1 MTTGM
6 EVFIKPWASWVV
18 EKNSRLTATQGFEE
32 VHFLTATGKGWKRR
46 SEYPDDYMT
55 TTIKL

>member
-32 VHFLTATGKGWKRR
+32 VHFLTVTGKGWKRR
-46 SEYPDDYMT
+46 SEYPDDYMI
-55 TTIKL
+55 TTIQL